1 MPLPI
6 GLDSDPRR
14 RRLQRRTARMRKRAH
29 DATPEPCPY
38 AGGGVCRLDA
48 RKHYHYGPEPSEVVP
63 IGSDR
68 DRELK
73 FRARADYLRQGLIAH
88 DALAYTVMH
97 LGDR

>member
-48 RKHYHYGPEPSEVVP
+48 RKPSEVVP